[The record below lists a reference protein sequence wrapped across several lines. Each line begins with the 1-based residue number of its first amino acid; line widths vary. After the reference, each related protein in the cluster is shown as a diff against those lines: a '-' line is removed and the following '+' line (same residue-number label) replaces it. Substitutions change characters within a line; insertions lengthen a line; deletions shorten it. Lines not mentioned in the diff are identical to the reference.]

1 MAMLARSR
9 NAAAEPIVR
18 WAQTGDAP
26 RVFAALTAAFATDP
40 AVRWMYPD
48 QQQYLRFFP
57 SFAEAFGGAAFAR
70 GTALLSE
77 GNSGA
82 ALWLPPGSAPDDD
95 ALTALLEE
103 SVAEREKP
111 DIFAVL
117 EEMGRYHPAEPHWYL
132 PLIGVDPGRQGQG
145 HGSAMMAYGLRPCD
159 RADLPA
165 YLEATS
171 PRSVP
176 LYERHGFEILGE
188 IRIGQCPPIYPM
200 LRAVRK
206 FLP

>member
-1 MAMLARSR
+1 MAMLARSP
-9 NAAAEPIVR
+9 NEAAEPSVR
-18 WAQTGDAP
+18 TAQTGDAP
-26 RVFAALTAAFATDP
+26 RVFAILTSAFATDP

-57 SFAEAFGGAAFAR
+57 AFAEAFGGAAFAR
-70 GTALLSE
+70 RTALLSE

-82 ALWLPPGSAPDDD
+82 ALWLPPGSAPDEE

-103 SVAEREKP
+103 SVAAPEK
-111 DIFAVL
+111 DIFALL
-117 EEMGRYHPAEPHWYL
+117 EEMGSYHPAEPHWYL
-132 PLIGVDPGRQGQG
+132 PLIGVEPGRQGQG
-145 HGSAMMAYGLRPCD
+145 HGSAMLAYGLRPCD

-165 YLEATS
+165 YLEATN
-171 PRSVP
+171 PINIP

-188 IRIGQCPPIYPM
+188 IRIGRCPPVYPM
-200 LRAVRK
+200 LRAARK